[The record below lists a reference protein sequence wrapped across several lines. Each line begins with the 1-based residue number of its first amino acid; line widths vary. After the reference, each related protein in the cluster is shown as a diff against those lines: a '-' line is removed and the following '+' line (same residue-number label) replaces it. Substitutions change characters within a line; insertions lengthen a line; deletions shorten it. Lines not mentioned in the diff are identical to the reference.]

1 MSRDGIVFVV
11 SGPSGVGKSTILSL
25 ALERDPNLRF
35 SVSHT
40 TREPRQGESEGRHY
54 HFVDSECFRGLID
67 EHAFLEYAEYQGN
80 LYGTTHAAVEGPT
93 REGIDLILEVEVQGA
108 RQLRE
113 RLQAVFVFVLPSSS
127 LSQLEA
133 RLRVRGSDDESVIR
147 KRLEIAQ
154 QEIQNADAYVYVV
167 VNDNLER
174 AVDDFMVIVRAARL
188 VRARVLPEWR
198 RHFEAD

>member
-40 TREPRQGESEGRHY
+40 TREPRQGESDGRHY

-67 EHAFLEYAEYQGN
+67 EHAFLEYAEYQDN

-154 QEIQNADAYVYVV
+154 QEIQNADAYDYVV

-174 AVDDFMVIVRAARL
+174 AVDDFMMIVRAARL